1 MLDKIKVPR
10 KIRCSICCHFK
21 LSYLCAVF
29 LMCMIDLVF
38 LFRYVMTI
46 REWYVYAAD
55 YPESVRKEVIASTV
69 LNSVIAFIEGVF
81 VCGFKFYSACKLAY
95 ALKLA

>member
-1 MLDKIKVPR
+1 
-10 KIRCSICCHFK
+10 
-21 LSYLCAVF
+21 
-29 LMCMIDLVF
+29 MIDLVF